1 MILRKI
7 ITLLNKTYHVQIGL
21 DQGEDQALTP
31 VEREAIRQNGEL
43 VVDCGGAFTGPPAF
57 TLPTKEL
64 RFPSQFPAVQL
75 FNTDDFADA
84 ESRANVF
91 KNTVSTRIATA
102 LTAAKT
108 YAADKGDSAGVWVD
122 TTV

>member
-1 MILRKI
+1 MILRKT

-31 VEREAIRQNGEL
+31 VEREAVRQNGEP

-57 TLPTKEL
+57 TLPSREL
-64 RFPSQFPAVQL
+64 RFPSQFPVVQL
-75 FNTDDFADA
+75 FNTDDYADA

-91 KNTVSTRIATA
+91 KAEVSARIVTA
-102 LTAAKT
+102 INAAKT
-108 YAADKGDSAGVWVD
+108 YANDKGDSAGTWVD
-122 TTV
+122 TSV